1 MDAELYKVCEYEEV
15 GNMKFRK
22 NGAIVPG
29 AIVLF
34 FCRTYFLAFSGGFAI
49 MIRRRRERGQYM
61 QETVYSVSEAVKLL
75 EIQSHVL
82 RYWEEEMKLPIQRNE
97 MGHRYYTRYDIQVF
111 LSIKELKKKGYSL
124 KEIGKLIPLFYHNK
138 QNKEIE
144 ESNQEKIKVQ
154 PEPKAKLEP
163 KSKPKIYKSKPL
175 GISREFME
183 IVSRLVQER
192 LEKENS
198 EEARYKRLDE
208 RIRNYQQS
216 RREVAAAAEQ
226 KKTKR
231 TKRKK

>member
-1 MDAELYKVCEYEEV
+1 
-15 GNMKFRK
+15 
-22 NGAIVPG
+22 
-29 AIVLF
+29 
-34 FCRTYFLAFSGGFAI
+34 
-49 MIRRRRERGQYM
+49 M

-124 KEIGKLIPLFYHNK
+124 REIGKLMPLFYHNK
-138 QNKEIE
+138 QNRKIE
-144 ESNQEKIKVQ
+144 LPTQESPKV
-154 PEPKAKLEP
+154 
-163 KSKPKIYKSKPL
+163 KPKQKSQIYRAKPF
-175 GISREFME
+175 GISGEFME
-183 IVSRLVQER
+183 IVSRIVQER
-192 LEKENS
+192 LKEENS

-231 TKRKK
+231 KKNGKR

>member
-1 MDAELYKVCEYEEV
+1 
-15 GNMKFRK
+15 
-22 NGAIVPG
+22 
-29 AIVLF
+29 
-34 FCRTYFLAFSGGFAI
+34 
-49 MIRRRRERGQYM
+49 M
-61 QETVYSVSEAVKLL
+61 QETICSVSEAVKLL
-75 EIQSHVL
+75 GIQSHVL

-138 QNKEIE
+138 Q
-144 ESNQEKIKVQ
+144 EKTKVQ
-154 PEPKAKLEP
+154 PKAKLEP
-163 KSKPKIYKSKPL
+163 KIKPQIYKAKSL

-183 IVSRLVQER
+183 IVSRLVKER
-192 LEKENS
+192 LEEENS

-231 TKRKK
+231 IKRKK